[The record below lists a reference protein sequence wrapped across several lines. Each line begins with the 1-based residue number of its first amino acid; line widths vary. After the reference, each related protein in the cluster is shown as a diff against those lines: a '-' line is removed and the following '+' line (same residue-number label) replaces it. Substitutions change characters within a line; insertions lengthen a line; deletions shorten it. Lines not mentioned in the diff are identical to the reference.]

1 MSKKSFYGLLIAFFM
16 PLACYLW
23 LKSASDTAVIMPRH
37 YLLDSVIEQVVDG
50 KQNSDSVWHTTKNI
64 ELVNQL
70 GDTVHL
76 YDQQGKIIILDL
88 FFTSC
93 GSICPK
99 LTNNM
104 SKLQQSF
111 TRGGDTRKKV
121 DTSIVHFMSLS
132 VDPNRDS
139 VPVLRAYANKMGVIA
154 DNWWLLTGNRDSIYN
169 FAFEELKVDQFSK
182 EPISPDFV
190 HTSRFI
196 LIDKKMQIR
205 GYYSGLDSAS
215 LLKLAK
221 DVGYLMLEKDKTK
234 KNKLFQDI
242 VDLSW
247 LWLLIVLMVSGFVYY
262 FNTKFNKTAKK

>member
-1 MSKKSFYGLLIAFFM
+1 
-16 PLACYLW
+16 
-23 LKSASDTAVIMPRH
+23 
-37 YLLDSVIEQVVDG
+37 
-50 KQNSDSVWHTTKNI
+50 
-64 ELVNQL
+64 
-70 GDTVHL
+70 
-76 YDQQGKIIILDL
+76 
-88 FFTSC
+88 
-93 GSICPK
+93 
-99 LTNNM
+99 M

-121 DTSIVHFMSLS
+121 DTSIVQFMSIS

-139 VPVLRAYANKMGVIA
+139 VPVLRAYANKTGVIA
-154 DNWWLLTGNRDSIYN
+154 DNWWLLTGNRDSIYK
-169 FAFEELKVDQFSK
+169 FAFEELKVDQFSQ

-234 KNKLFQDI
+234 KNKIFQDI

-247 LWLLIVLMVSGFVYY
+247 LWLVIALLVSGFVYY
-262 FNTKFNKTAKK
+262 FNTKFNKKAAN

>member
-1 MSKKSFYGLLIAFFM
+1 M
-16 PLACYLW
+16 
-23 LKSASDTAVIMPRH
+23 
-37 YLLDSVIEQVVDG
+37 
-50 KQNSDSVWHTTKNI
+50 
-64 ELVNQL
+64 
-70 GDTVHL
+70 
-76 YDQQGKIIILDL
+76 
-88 FFTSC
+88 
-93 GSICPK
+93 
-99 LTNNM
+99 
-104 SKLQQSF
+104 
-111 TRGGDTRKKV
+111 
-121 DTSIVHFMSLS
+121 
-132 VDPNRDS
+132 
-139 VPVLRAYANKMGVIA
+139 
-154 DNWWLLTGNRDSIYN
+154 
-169 FAFEELKVDQFSK
+169 KVDQFSQ

-234 KNKLFQDI
+234 KNKVFQDI